1 MIKSIDLNCDLGE
14 SVAGIPMPNDAQ
26 LMDYVSSVNIACGF
40 HAGDA
45 TTMAETVKIAVAK
58 QVKIG
63 AHPSFPD
70 LQNFGRR
77 EMDLPAKEVYDI
89 VLYQI
94 GALNGFVKAA
104 GTKLH
109 HVKPHGA
116 LYNMA
121 AKDSQLA
128 EAIAQA
134 VFDFDPTLILY
145 GLSGS
150 KMIAAAHQ
158 IGLRSAAEVFAD
170 RTYQNDGTL
179 TPRNQQNA
187 LITDGKLALAQ
198 VLTMVREQQVATIDH
213 QKINIQA
220 QTVCIHGDGP
230 HALAF
235 GKMIF
240 ECLTADGITLN
251 LP

>member
-94 GALNGFVKAA
+94 GALSGFVKAA

-109 HVKPHGA
+109 HIKPHGA

-150 KMIAAAHQ
+150 KMIDAARQ
-158 IGLRSAAEVFAD
+158 IGLTCR
-170 RTYQNDGTL
+170 
-179 TPRNQQNA
+179 
-187 LITDGKLALAQ
+187 
-198 VLTMVREQQVATIDH
+198 
-213 QKINIQA
+213 
-220 QTVCIHGDGP
+220 
-230 HALAF
+230 
-235 GKMIF
+235 
-240 ECLTADGITLN
+240 
-251 LP
+251 

>member
-14 SVAGIPMPNDAQ
+14 GVGEDAQ
-26 LMDYVSSVNIACGF
+26 IMEYVSSVNIACGF
-40 HAGDA
+40 HAGNA
-45 TTMAETVKIAVAK
+45 STMAETVKLAVAK

-63 AHPSFPD
+63 AHPSFLD
-70 LQNFGRR
+70 LENFGRK
-77 EMDLPAKEVYDI
+77 EMNLPAKEVYDI
-89 VLYQI
+89 VLYQL
-94 GALNGFVKAA
+94 GALHGFLKAA

-121 AKDSQLA
+121 AKDPQLA

-134 VFDFDPTLILY
+134 VFDFDPELILY

-150 KMIAAAHQ
+150 KMIAAAQ
-158 IGLRSAAEVFAD
+158 QTGLKAAAEVFAD

-179 TPRNQQNA
+179 TPRSSDNA
-187 LITDGKLALAQ
+187 LITNSNLALAQ
-198 VLTMVREQQVATIDH
+198 VLMMIREQQVITVDH
-213 QKINIQA
+213 KKINIQA
-220 QTVCIHGDGP
+220 ETICIHGDGP
-230 HALAF
+230 HAFAF
-235 GKMIF
+235 AKKIF
-240 ECLTADGITLN
+240 DALTADGITLN